1 MTKLVLALFLC
12 SVEVLY
18 KDNVAAI
25 VALAGNTGPAN
36 LYNAVCT
43 ERAQYMIS
51 AQYGV
56 YEA

>member
-25 VALAGNTGPAN
+25 VAEALSFIKYYSELYSFLGPLIN
-36 LYNAVCT
+36 
-43 ERAQYMIS
+43 
-51 AQYGV
+51 
-56 YEA
+56 